1 MNAIEVNA
9 VNYEYGGFALKDI
22 NFQVPKGYVT
32 GFIGSNS
39 VGKTTMIRMIM
50 DLIEPSSGEI
60 FVFDKSMRK
69 HAVTLKNKIGFVY
82 SDLYLNEKWTINKV
96 ESVVAPFYD
105 DWNHELF
112 NSYLR
117 KFNLSYNS
125 KIKTLSTGM
134 KMKLSIAIAFSHQAE
149 LFILDEPTSGLDPIV
164 RNEVLDIIQQ
174 ELINEEKTVFLSTHI
189 ISDLEKIA
197 DYLIYF
203 KDGKVVLNDYLDQI
217 MNQYQVVK
225 GDSEHLDDEL
235 FGLMHYYEKN
245 KTGYVAL
252 TDQANVFKEIF
263 GNKVAITKPTIEEL
277 MVYLEKGD
285 STTVEHESENK

>member
-1 MNAIEVNA
+1 MNAIEVKS
-9 VNYEYGGFALKDI
+9 VNYEYGNFELKDI
-22 NFQVPKGYVT
+22 NFQVPKGFVT
-32 GFIGSNS
+32 GFIGSNG

-50 DLIEPSSGEI
+50 DLIEPSCGEI
-60 FVFDKSMRK
+60 LVFDKSMRK

-82 SDLYLNEKWTINKV
+82 SDLYLNEKWTIKKI
-96 ESVVAPFYD
+96 EAIVAPFYENWD
-105 DWNHELF
+105 HELF
-112 NSYLR
+112 VKYLS
-117 KFNLSYNS
+117 KFKLSYNS

-174 ELINEEKTVFLSTHI
+174 ELINEEKTVFISTHI

-197 DYLIYF
+197 DYLIYV
-203 KDGKVVLNDYLDQI
+203 KNGKVVLNDYLDEI
-217 MNQYQVVK
+217 MNQYQIVK
-225 GDSEHLDDEL
+225 GHSEQLDDEL
-235 FGLMHYYEKN
+235 FGLMNYYEKN

-252 TDQANVFKEIF
+252 TDQANVFREIF

-277 MVYLEKGD
+277 MVYLEKGE
-285 STTVEHESENK
+285 STLIEHERDAK